1 MSSVMKPW
9 ILFVAAAVPLGV
21 LSLLMAQD
29 KPEAKK
35 AEPEELRLSRA
46 QVGIFRVKN
55 AETGEDIERL
65 EHPLLRYTD
74 PAREDSNGT
83 LWAWGR
89 KGRPVAV
96 LELLKHSDWNFW
108 VQAFHATDDTRL
120 KMTAPGRPV
129 WTPKSSDLKFQPFL
143 GAPAPAE
150 TAVVRLRQMKEFAQK
165 FSAHEFWE
173 PQNSRF
179 ELRLLAQPV
188 HRYDDAEKGIIDGTL
203 FIIAHGTNPEATLFI
218 EAAKEKDQDATR
230 WRFGIGRSSQA
241 ELVILYD
248 DKEVY
253 HEPRIP
259 FQLPTDNPVWL
270 VN

>member
-1 MSSVMKPW
+1 MKSW
-9 ILFVAAAVPLGV
+9 MLFVAATVPLSV

-29 KPEAKK
+29 KPDAKK
-35 AEPEELRLSRA
+35 VEPEELRLSRA

-55 AETGEDIERL
+55 AETNEDIERI

-96 LELLKHSDWNFW
+96 LELFKHSDWNFW
-108 VQAFHATDDTRL
+108 VQAFHATDDTPL
-120 KMTAPGRPV
+120 MVTAPGRPT
-129 WTPKSSDLKFQPFL
+129 WTPKSSNLKFQAFAS
-143 GAPAPAE
+143 APVPAE
-150 TAVVRLRQMKEFAQK
+150 TAVARLRRMKEFAQK
-165 FSAHEFWE
+165 FSAHEFWD
-173 PQNSRF
+173 PKNSRF

-188 HRYDDAEKGIIDGTL
+188 HRYDDSEKGLIDGAI

-218 EAAKEKDQDATR
+218 EAAKDKDQNAGY
-230 WRFGIGRSSQA
+230 WRFAIGRSSAA

-259 FQLPTDNPVWL
+259 FELPTDNPVWL
-270 VN
+270 VK